1 VECNSHLAMSSS
13 HHLTV
18 IVIITITKK
27 NSIPQKIEK
36 KPCKILK
43 NLQKTLEIL
52 IKSLTNLHKTRQK
65 TLKHISTSIRLAKRE
80 ICSHFLSFN
89 LNAVTFNLLLILTLL
104 LLILTER
111 NLSSNSKKKNTVY
124 LFIKDFSSSKKFLKK
139 NFFEDDSIAVEINRK
154 N

>member
-1 VECNSHLAMSSS
+1 MSSS

-111 NLSSNSKKKNTVY
+111 NLSSNSKKKKHSLFVY
-124 LFIKDFSSSKKFLKK
+124 QGFFIFKKV
-139 NFFEDDSIAVEINRK
+139 FEEK
-154 N
+154 LL

>member
-1 VECNSHLAMSSS
+1 MSSN

-27 NSIPQKIEK
+27 KSIPQKIEK
-36 KPCKILK
+36 KPRSFLN
-43 NLQKTLEIL
+43 NLQKTLETL
-52 IKSLTNLHKTRQK
+52 IKSLTNLHTTRQK

-80 ICSHFLSFN
+80 IYPHFLSFN

-111 NLSSNSKKKNTVY
+111 KHSEN
-124 LFIKDFSSSKKFLKK
+124 
-139 NFFEDDSIAVEINRK
+139 
-154 N
+154 